1 MKFPE
6 NLPGGWKFT
15 EPFAPS
21 PLAKGQVWRKCG
33 PSDAIEIVRV
43 MQPGHAEFDG
53 GLPGISVRSSQIGN
67 RAVTWRK
74 DTWFMPGT
82 EQQLMKRLEADG
94 YARAK

>member
-6 NLPGGWKFT
+6 NLPGGWEFT
-15 EPFAPS
+15 EPFSPS

-33 PSDAIEIVRV
+33 PSDAIEVVRV
-43 MQPGHAEFDG
+43 MQPDHAEFDG

-67 RAVTWRK
+67 RAVMWRK

-82 EQQLMKRLEADG
+82 EHQLMKRLEEDG
-94 YARAK
+94 YARAL